1 MLALFEFLGFGMRVL
16 RSFSIKKNW
25 MTLSQGPAPRDNDAG
40 DLRSIHGLRFFSMLL
55 IILGHRCM
63 FSLGGPL
70 FNPERI
76 EQVSLIKYF

>member
-1 MLALFEFLGFGMRVL
+1 MRIL

-25 MTLSQGPAPRDNDAG
+25 MSLTQGPAARDNDAG
-40 DLRSIHGLRFFSMLL
+40 DLRSIHGIRFLSMLL

-70 FNPERI
+70 FNPEKI
-76 EQVSLIKYF
+76 EEVNIQISPHSKI